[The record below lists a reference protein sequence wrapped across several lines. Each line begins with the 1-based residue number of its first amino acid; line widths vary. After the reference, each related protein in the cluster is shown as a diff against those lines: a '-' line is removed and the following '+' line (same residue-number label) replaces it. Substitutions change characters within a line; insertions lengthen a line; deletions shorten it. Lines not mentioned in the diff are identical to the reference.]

1 VESPFKAVLLCVMQ
15 LRFDVRVSHTSDRD
29 SIKQNNLL
37 NQLMSIIIEFKINP
51 SIAKKAS
58 YVDRSTAM

>member
-1 VESPFKAVLLCVMQ
+1 MQ